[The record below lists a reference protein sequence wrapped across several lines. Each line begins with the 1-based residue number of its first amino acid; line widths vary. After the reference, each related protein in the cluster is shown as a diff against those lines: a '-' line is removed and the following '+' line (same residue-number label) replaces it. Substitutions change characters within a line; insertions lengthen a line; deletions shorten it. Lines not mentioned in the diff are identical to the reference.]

1 MLVFWILFFLLL
13 SAFFSGSEIAFISA
27 NKLGV
32 EVERGK
38 GTRKGR
44 ILANFFDHPKDFLST
59 MLVGNNIALVAF
71 TTLMALL
78 IEPYIMRVTG
88 NDWAILSMM
97 TLVSTIV
104 VLLFGEFLPKVFFGL
119 YANELMGVLTYP
131 LAFFRSILRI
141 PAWLMMKLSNFVI
154 KYIFRAPIDDA
165 RDAITKL
172 DLQDFVEGTISEDN
186 DEFEA
191 DMFKN
196 ALHLKTVKV
205 RECMVPRTEIVHID
219 VSAGIGELKALFM
232 ETKHSRIIVSDGDID
247 NVLGYLHHLQL
258 MNNPRHLRQ
267 HIMEMAYVP
276 EVMNVFDLMMR
287 FIKDGNNIA
296 CVVDEFG
303 GTAGII
309 TLEDILEEIF
319 GEIEDEHDEEEYI
332 EIRISDDEYIFS
344 GRLEIDYLNEKYP
357 ELNFPEGEYETLSGY
372 VVMTSGTI
380 PASGDELILDEY
392 SFVFEQVSDKKIE
405 TVRVKKRKDV

>member
-1 MLVFWILFFLLL
+1 MLILGILFFLFL
-13 SAFFSGSEIAFISA
+13 SGFFSGSELAFISA

-38 GTRKGR
+38 GSHRGR
-44 ILANFFDHPKDFLST
+44 LLASFFDRPNDFLSS

-71 TTLMALL
+71 TSLMALL
-78 IEPYIMRVTG
+78 IEPHLETVFQ
-88 NDWAILSMM
+88 NEWVILSIL
-97 TLVSTIV
+97 TLISTII
-104 VLLFGEFLPKVFFGL
+104 VLLFGEFLPKVFAGL
-119 YANELMGVLTYP
+119 YANELLNSMTYP
-131 LAFFRSILRI
+131 LAFFKSILKA

-154 KYIFRAPIDDA
+154 KYIFRAPSQGIEN
-165 RDAITKL
+165 AITKL
-172 DLQDFVEGTISEDN
+172 DLQDFVEGSYP
-186 DEFEA
+186 DESDEIEA
-191 DMFKN
+191 NMFKN

-219 VSAGIGELKALFM
+219 VSAGITELKRRFLN
-232 ETKHSRIIVSDGDID
+232 TRHSRILVTDEDID

-258 MNNPRHLRQ
+258 LKSPKQLKK
-267 HIMEMAYVP
+267 HIIELSYVP
-276 EVMNVFDLMMR
+276 EVMNVFDLMMK
-287 FIKDGNNIA
+287 FIKDGTNLA

-319 GEIEDEHDEEEYI
+319 GEIEDEHDVEEHL
-332 EIRISDDEYIFS
+332 EIKLSEHEYIFS

-357 ELNFPEGEYETLSGY
+357 ELGLPDGDFETLSGY

-380 PASGDELILDEY
+380 PDNGDELELAG
-392 SFVFEQVSDKKIE
+392 FRFTFEQVSDKKID
-405 TVRVKKRKDV
+405 TIRVKKLK